1 MLHLAIA
8 LALATYWCSFYLPLP
23 PYGFMSLGFAVVP
36 LIVLGGSFILW
47 FLMLRKLF
55 GKHKLQGR
63 LLEYALGLAN
73 SLALLTI
80 MVHAYNAYSSGH
92 SAAPTSIDAIMVAN
106 PILVFERVLRAC
118 YPFVKLAVLCLGL
131 AYGYRLYRATRHVR
145 TFTT

>member
-23 PYGFMSLGFAVVP
+23 SYGFISLGFAVVP

-47 FLMLRKLF
+47 FLTLRKLI
-55 GKHKLQGR
+55 GKHELQGR
-63 LLEYALGLAN
+63 LLEYALGFAN
-73 SLALLTI
+73 SLALLAI

-92 SAAPTSIDAIMVAN
+92 SAAPTNIDAIVVAS
-106 PILVFERVLRAC
+106 PILMFEGFLRAG

-131 AYGYRLYRATRHVR
+131 AYGYRLYWATRRAR
-145 TFTT
+145 TRTT